1 VGAARSLG
9 FGGSDGGRVMTQT
22 ALTGRRYQPRP
33 ARPGATVSVVIP
45 CYNYARYLVEA
56 VDSVLDQAGVDVEVI
71 VVDDASLDD
80 SLAIARKLAAESDR
94 VRVIANAENVGAVE
108 TFNRGLAEATGEF
121 LVRLDADDV
130 LTPGSLQR
138 AVAVMQAFPQVGL
151 VYGHPIHFAGPTL
164 PASRQ
169 RPESWILWA
178 GHEWLAARAIDG
190 TNVITSPE
198 VVMRRSVVD
207 LTGGQ
212 RPLAHTHDME
222 MWLRLSAYADVA
234 YIRGADQAWHREHVG
249 SLSTLAEEPLVIL
262 GEIRDAFTLLFDE
275 VGPLLPGGAELREAA
290 YHAVASEALDQAT
303 RLLDRGT
310 RSREVGQLLDFAA
323 QCSPG
328 IRSTREWQRVATRAM
343 ADRAP
348 SAMVA
353 VLRGALP
360 RLRRRMRA
368 SRRYAR
374 WVRTGD
380 YERMRLQS
388 GSTQTGVGST

>member
-1 VGAARSLG
+1 
-9 FGGSDGGRVMTQT
+9 MTQT
-22 ALTGRRYQPRP
+22 ALTGRRYQPLP

-56 VDSVLDQAGVDVEVI
+56 VDSVLDQAGVEVEVI
-71 VVDDASLDD
+71 VVDDASLDQ
-80 SLAIARKLAAESDR
+80 SLAVARRLAAESDR
-94 VRVIANAENVGAVE
+94 VRVIANAENLGAVE
-108 TFNRGLAEATGEF
+108 TFNRGLAAATGEF

-138 AVAVMQAFPQVGL
+138 AVAVMQSFPRVGL

-164 PASRQ
+164 PTSRQ
-169 RPESWILWA
+169 QAESWTVWT
-178 GHEWLAARAIDG
+178 GSEWLAARAMDG

-222 MWLRLSAYADVA
+222 MWLRLSAYSDVA
-234 YIRGADQAWHREHVG
+234 YIRGADQAWHREHAG
-249 SLSTLAEEPLVIL
+249 SLSTQAEEPLVIL

-275 VGPLLPGGAELREAA
+275 VGPLLPDGAPLREAA

-310 RSREVGQLLDFAA
+310 PSEAVPKLLDFAA

-328 IRSTREWQRVATRAM
+328 IRSTRAWRRVTERAM

-348 SAMVA
+348 NTMVA

-360 RLRRRMRA
+360 RIGRRVRA

-374 WVRTGD
+374 WARTGD
-380 YERMRLQS
+380 YERMRLHW
-388 GSTQTGVGST
+388 GRTETGVGSTWAQ